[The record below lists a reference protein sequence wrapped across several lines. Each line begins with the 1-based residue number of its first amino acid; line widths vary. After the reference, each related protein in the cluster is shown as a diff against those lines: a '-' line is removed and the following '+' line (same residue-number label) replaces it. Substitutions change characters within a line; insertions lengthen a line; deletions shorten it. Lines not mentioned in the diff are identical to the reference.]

1 MFKNVRKELN
11 IKYNNV
17 SNNIFFYNKAITALK
32 RVR

>member
-1 MFKNVRKELN
+1 MFKNVRRELN

-17 SNNIFFYNKAITALK
+17 SNIMIFYNKAITALK